1 MIWCQSGAPVTLN
14 IPNLYWLDVTLCLA
28 QTGVSLG
35 HCALCP
41 LSLSLGHCS
50 WTLSTVYFLDSVHS
64 VSLGHSADQ
73 TFLSIVSCPWHSSDT
88 ISQVS
93 IITFLVYGILKL
105 SSGIQLKF
113 PWFVSIEVSILY
125 IAMTRDLGT
134 EVLNQIFGHKIRALM
149 SSTKSRNKL
158 IYKSITLKDD
168 SLRDDGTLR
177 RV

>member
-1 MIWCQSGAPVTLN
+1 MSVWCPCDTQYSQPLLTWCHFVSRSDRCLS
-14 IPNLYWLDVTLCLA
+14 WTLC
-28 QTGVSLG
+28 TVSTVSL
-35 HCALCP
+35 
-41 LSLSLGHCS
+41 S

-177 RV
+177 HV